1 MNLNRYAD
9 LKPFKHTRV
18 RLIQRGV
25 DTSDSYINAN
35 YINSTMHMNDQAF
48 IATQG
53 PLPITKEN
61 FWRMILQ
68 ENTRLI
74 INLTKTKEHG
84 KIKCDQ
90 YWPSEVGESLSFNE
104 NGQVIKVTL
113 MSSESMIKSLIRRKL
128 QITNEDTNS
137 LIQEVIQLNY
147 LSWPDHGAPEQT
159 DYQIIHSLIEH
170 I

>member
-1 MNLNRYAD
+1 M
-9 LKPFKHTRV
+9 
-18 RLIQRGV
+18 QRGA
-25 DTSDSYINAN
+25 DIADSYINAN
-35 YINSTMHMNDQAF
+35 YLNSSIQMNDQAF

-53 PLPITKEN
+53 PLPHTKEN

-90 YWPSEVGESLSFNE
+90 YWPNEVGESFSFDE
-104 NGQVIKVTL
+104 SGQVIKVTL
-113 MSSESMIKSLIRRKL
+113 ISSESLIKNLIRRKL
-128 QITNEDTNS
+128 KIMNEMNGEM
-137 LIQEVIQLNY
+137 LQEVIQLNY

-159 DYQIIHSLIEH
+159 DYQII
-170 I
+170 